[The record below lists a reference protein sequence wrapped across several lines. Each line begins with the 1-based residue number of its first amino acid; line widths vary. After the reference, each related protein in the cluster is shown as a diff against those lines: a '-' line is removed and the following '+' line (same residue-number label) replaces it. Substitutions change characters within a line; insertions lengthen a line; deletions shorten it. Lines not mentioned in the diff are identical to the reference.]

1 LTKFDQCYQNSATK
15 PRKKNFAEVEPVSE
29 TLELPLD
36 QAEPIDTSMRSM
48 TLNEPMSEEEAR
60 QWQELCDAELARKLQ
75 QEEEEESKWRRD
87 VTDLSTKLAIEAQ
100 DRELAQALQEKEKAR
115 LRKAKEKSRL
125 KAIQKSA
132 LQKEEESTGP
142 HYQQLLSQPTKQQ
155 QPYDYHQYGGHPMES
170 TREVAPRFT
179 DNIAASIDPTWNR
192 RQQSTH
198 PHPQPQPIYQALHH
212 QHQSQVQE
220 QPRTLP
226 ITDLGNLS
234 YPTIFRLLCFYM
246 KYSSFLLGLLL
257 P

>member
-1 LTKFDQCYQNSATK
+1 
-15 PRKKNFAEVEPVSE
+15 
-29 TLELPLD
+29 
-36 QAEPIDTSMRSM
+36 
-48 TLNEPMSEEEAR
+48 
-60 QWQELCDAELARKLQ
+60 
-75 QEEEEESKWRRD
+75 
-87 VTDLSTKLAIEAQ
+87 
-100 DRELAQALQEKEKAR
+100 
-115 LRKAKEKSRL
+115 
-125 KAIQKSA
+125 
-132 LQKEEESTGP
+132 
-142 HYQQLLSQPTKQQ
+142 
-155 QPYDYHQYGGHPMES
+155 MES